1 MENEDRKNQND
12 NINSKDFLIG
22 ALIGGIVGA
31 VSALVFAPKSGKEIR
46 NDLNLQATSLK
57 ERTDKLRENAKVKS
71 TELTEV
77 AKEKTS
83 NIGSMVSKQSSE
95 LLNKVR
101 VGKLSEEL
109 YEEEANRTAPKNV
122 EDLKR
127 KLEETKQAFDE
138 TESRLNQ

>member
-1 MENEDRKNQND
+1 MENEDRKYQND

-46 NDLNLQATSLK
+46 NNLNLHTTSLK
-57 ERTDKLRENAKVKS
+57 ERTDKLRENAKLKS

-83 NIGSMVSKQSSE
+83 NIGSMLSKQSSE

-109 YEEEANRTAPKNV
+109 YEEEAYRTAPKNV